1 MSNKNKK
8 KSAEKIDYK
17 SDDKSNDKSNDKSD
31 NKNKHNNDDNHTID
45 NDTKNLVQE
54 KKTTLIASNLHNPS
68 TNTTLVCPIMLYPN
82 QMDNKMHIHI
92 KSNLINKLEKK
103 CYKNY
108 GYINKIFSIE
118 ETSDGIIEAEDPTCS
133 AKIIVK
139 FSCNL
144 CLPIVEKE
152 IVCKIDR
159 MNKVLISAINGPI
172 KAIITADKINK
183 DKFFPD
189 INRNIRIKGN
199 SQVIIPD
206 MYIKVLVLSRS
217 FSDYDKNI
225 IVIGFLQDIATQEEI
240 NKYSDSSSV
249 LNDETNDTFIE
260 E

>member
-1 MSNKNKK
+1 MSSKNKK
-8 KSAEKIDYK
+8 TIERNDNESKNNKN
-17 SDDKSNDKSNDKSD
+17 NDKDNSNKQY
-31 NKNKHNNDDNHTID
+31 KNDDGD
-45 NDTKNLVQE
+45 KKNIALV
-54 KKTTLIASNLHNPS
+54 TSNLHNPS

-92 KSNLINKLEKK
+92 KSNLTNGLEKK

-133 AKIIVK
+133 AKIIVR
-139 FSCNL
+139 FTCNL
-144 CLPIVEKE
+144 CLPIIEKE
-152 IVCKIDR
+152 IICKIDR

-183 DKFFPD
+183 EKFFPD
-189 INRNIRIKGN
+189 VNRNIRIKLS
-199 SQVIIPD
+199 SQVVIPD
-206 MYIKVLVLSRS
+206 MYIRVLVLSRS

-225 IVIGFLQDIATQEEI
+225 IVIGYLQDIATQEEI
-240 NKYSDSSSV
+240 DKYGSSIS
-249 LNDETNDTFIE
+249 NETDVDTKFFE

>member
-118 ETSDGIIEAEDPTCS
+118 LHKLFSSKSKFISNSNSLILFGKLSIIYLLLQS
-133 AKIIVK
+133 NFKFIIA
-139 FSCNL
+139 F
-144 CLPIVEKE
+144 
-152 IVCKIDR
+152 
-159 MNKVLISAINGPI
+159 
-172 KAIITADKINK
+172 DK
-183 DKFFPD
+183 
-189 INRNIRIKGN
+189 
-199 SQVIIPD
+199 
-206 MYIKVLVLSRS
+206 
-217 FSDYDKNI
+217 
-225 IVIGFLQDIATQEEI
+225 
-240 NKYSDSSSV
+240 
-249 LNDETNDTFIE
+249 LNC
-260 E
+260 

>member
-1 MSNKNKK
+1 MSSKNNKK
-8 KSAEKIDYK
+8 SVEKTDGAQ
-17 SDDKSNDKSNDKSD
+17 KSD
-31 NKNKHNNDDNHTID
+31 NESIGRNNNKDDKNNKDEKHKLINNID
-45 NDTKNLVQE
+45 KTKI
-54 KKTTLIASNLHNPS
+54 TFSSNLHNPS

-103 CYKNY
+103 CFKNY

-118 ETSDGIIEAEDPTCS
+118 ETSDGVIEAEDPTCS

-139 FSCNL
+139 FICNL
-144 CLPIVEKE
+144 CLPIIEKE
-152 IVCKIDR
+152 IICKIDR

-206 MYIKVLVLSRS
+206 MFIRVLVLSRS

-225 IVIGFLQDIATQEEI
+225 IVIGFLQDIATQDEI
-240 NKYSDSSSV
+240 NQYYSQSSDSDDS
-249 LNDETNDTFIE
+249 NKNIE
-260 E
+260 QIED